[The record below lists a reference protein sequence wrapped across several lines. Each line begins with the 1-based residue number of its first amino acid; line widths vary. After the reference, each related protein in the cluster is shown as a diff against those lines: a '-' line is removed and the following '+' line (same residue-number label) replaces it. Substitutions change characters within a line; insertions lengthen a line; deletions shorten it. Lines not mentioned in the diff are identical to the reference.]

1 MNPQPNQKTPS
12 YLLIK
17 GLVRKA
23 NDQSIV
29 GRSDDPINWSLPF
42 SPPGWLSQRQYIQMV
57 RNLICGEEATV
68 QACKILQSRLGP
80 GLYYDFLETQ
90 INDEIHHAKLYHQYL
105 DLLADD
111 IEPSSGW
118 HEVLE
123 KCLNSHTTVVELIL
137 AFHILLEGEA
147 VFLQKLIGE
156 YISCPLF
163 ADINNKIR
171 NDEARHV
178 AFGRIM
184 LPPLSAQL
192 SAREKKKLMLWAE
205 DIWFA
210 SALALVAEYFDPGAV
225 QPDIL
230 DQTLRARWL
239 QQEDILINLGLMNP
253 GLMNPGMS

>member
-1 MNPQPNQKTPS
+1 MLGGCDDEPSAQSKKPS
-12 YLLIK
+12 YLLIN
-17 GLVRKA
+17 GLISKA

-42 SPPGWLSQRQYIQMV
+42 SPPDWLSQRQYIQMV
-57 RNLICGEEATV
+57 RNLIYGEEATV
-68 QACKILQSRLGP
+68 QACKILQARLGP
-80 GLYYDFLETQ
+80 GLYHDFLETQ
-90 INDEIHHAKLYHQYL
+90 IRDENHHAKLYHQYL

-111 IEPSSGW
+111 IGPSPGW

-123 KCLNSHTTVVELIL
+123 GCLNSHTTVVELIL

-184 LPPLSAQL
+184 LPTLSAQL
-192 SAREKKKLMLWAE
+192 SVSEKKKLMLWAE

-210 SALALVAEYFDPGAV
+210 SARALVAEYIDPGAI
-225 QPDIL
+225 QL
-230 DQTLRARWL
+230 DMLGQTLQVRWQ
-239 QQEDILINLGLMNP
+239 QQEEMLMNLG
-253 GLMNPGMS
+253 MS